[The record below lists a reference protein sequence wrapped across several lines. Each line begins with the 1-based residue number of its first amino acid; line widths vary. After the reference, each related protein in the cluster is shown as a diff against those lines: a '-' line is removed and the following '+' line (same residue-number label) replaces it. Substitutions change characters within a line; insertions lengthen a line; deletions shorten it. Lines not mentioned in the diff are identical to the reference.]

1 MKNVTSFA
9 DVNYIDWKIM
19 NQNED
24 LGEDYMYHKEQQKW
38 LFS

>member
-1 MKNVTSFA
+1 VKNVTSFA

-24 LGEDYMYHKEQQKW
+24 LGENYYKEQQKG
-38 LFS
+38 LIS